1 MAVLPTL
8 QRVLA
13 YALAAA
19 LAAATLLAVTSDAGA
34 ARAKTLG
41 TTDRAPAPE
50 CPRSP
55 CEAVGRT
62 TGFQLMA
69 DGERAPFKVRES
81 GSLVAWAIDLSKP
94 RESQRSFFGDF
105 YESTQLG
112 TSPTARISVIKR
124 AGDGRQYK
132 LKGQSPIVDL
142 TSSLGS
148 RQTFTL
154 TDPLR
159 LRKGDMVALTIPTW
173 APAFAVDLAGRANRW
188 RSSRNDGECT
198 SRGDIRKGKPQQNVG
213 SEREYGCD
221 YSGARLLYWA
231 YYTPRGGG
239 GGGQGGGGGGQGGN
253 A

>member
-8 QRVLA
+8 QRVF
-13 YALAAA
+13 ALILVAA
-19 LAAATLLAVTSDAGA
+19 LAAAGLLALTSDAGA

-41 TTDRAPAPE
+41 KTKRSPAPE

-62 TGFQLMA
+62 TGLQLMA
-69 DGERAPFKVRES
+69 DGRRAPFKAREA
-81 GSLVAWAIDLSKP
+81 GSLVAWAIEVSKP
-94 RESQRSFFGDF
+94 RESQRSFFGEF

-112 TSPTARISVIKR
+112 TDPTARISVLR
-124 AGDGRQYK
+124 RSGEGRRYK
-132 LKGQSPIVDL
+132 LKGQGPIIDL
-142 TSSLGS
+142 SSSLGS

-159 LRKGDMVALTIPTW
+159 LRKGDFVALTIPTW

-188 RSSRNDGECT
+188 RSSRLDGACT
-198 SRGDIRKGKPQQNVG
+198 GRGDIKKGKPHQKVG
-213 SEREYGCD
+213 SKREYGCD
-221 YSGARLLYWA
+221 YSGARLLYWG
-231 YYTPRGGG
+231 YYTPRGGDG
-239 GGGQGGGGGGQGGN
+239 GGNQGGG